1 MSQIRSAAMIVNAR
15 SRSGQDKFA
24 QTCAAMQGM
33 PFEVDAHAIEDPD
46 ELVPAL
52 KRALAKK
59 PDLLILGG
67 GDGTIS
73 SLVDY
78 LLGHDVILGV
88 LPFGTA
94 NSFCRTLGIPL
105 DIAGA
110 VEVLRT
116 GAPRRIDLG
125 MVDGDYF
132 ANCAAIGLSPQIAQ
146 TVPHRVKKWFGRAG
160 YLAWAALQ
168 FAKFEPFELIVGEG
182 DGAQQMTATEVRISN
197 GRFHGGTELVEEA
210 RLDSGEIIVQ
220 VVAGKGKRSLIRNWA
235 ANVLKLESRRV
246 DTVTF
251 HGRSLRIATEPPLP
265 ISIDGEVLA
274 HTPVCA
280 RIAAGIIQVM
290 APLNDGT
297 GTKPDVPRAA

>member
-1 MSQIRSAAMIVNAR
+1 MTRIRSAAMIVNAR
-15 SRSGQDKFA
+15 SRSGQDQFK

-33 PFEVDAHAIEDPD
+33 PFEVDAHAVEDP
-46 ELVPAL
+46 EQLVPTLKKAL
-52 KRALAKK
+52 ERK
-59 PDLLILGG
+59 PDLVVLGG

-73 SLVDY
+73 SLVDH

-105 DIAGA
+105 DIPGA
-110 VEVLRT
+110 VDVLRT

-125 MVDGDYF
+125 MIDGDYF

-146 TVPHRVKKWFGRAG
+146 TVPHGVKRWFGRAG
-160 YLAWAALQ
+160 YLAWATLQ

-182 DGAQQMTATEVRISN
+182 AAAQRMTATEVRISN

-220 VVAGKGKRSLIRNWA
+220 VVAGKGKRSLVRNWA
-235 ANVLKLESRRV
+235 ASFLRLESRRV

-251 HGRSLRIATEPPLP
+251 HGQSLRITTVPPLP

-274 HTPVCA
+274 KTPVQA
-280 RIAAGIIQVM
+280 KIAAGIIEVM
-290 APLNDGT
+290 APVDTAG
-297 GTKPDVPRAA
+297 R